1 MMVSQQRQGRITDER
16 EKRRVGEQIEP
27 GGRPKAPGS
36 EEPRLSETEIGPRNG
51 MTGTEIATVMN
62 ASRTSAF
69 EGQIATTSRAIMS
82 TRRRT
87 PDDTSGATANAQ
99 G

>member
-1 MMVSQQRQGRITDER
+1 MHDR

-51 MTGTEIATVMN
+51 MLGL
-62 ASRTSAF
+62 RL
-69 EGQIATTSRAIMS
+69 
-82 TRRRT
+82 RRYERVANLCVRG
-87 PDDTSGATANAQ
+87 PDRHDEQ
-99 G
+99 GDHV